1 MCAKAN
7 LPFILGYLE
16 HHVGAMSA
24 TTSGTPG
31 DIDCFDETQEI
42 IMGGGNTYSPPI
54 FFHKKQK
61 ESKDDISYW

>member
-31 DIDCFDETQEI
+31 DIDCFDET
-42 IMGGGNTYSPPI
+42 
-54 FFHKKQK
+54 
-61 ESKDDISYW
+61 